1 MDPNEARVY
10 QWKEGKSRNLRAL
23 LCSLD
28 TIIWQDSR
36 WTVCGM
42 HQVNISDLGKSWLES
57 GRKNK
62 REIHFY
68 CIEQICFKHSTYKDL
83 LGSFFLKGAFLPQ
96 KT

>member
-1 MDPNEARVY
+1 MKKKEEIKFMDPNEARVY

-42 HQVNISDLGKSWLES
+42 HQVKI
-57 GRKNK
+57 
-62 REIHFY
+62 
-68 CIEQICFKHSTYKDL
+68 QIRDKEFVKK
-83 LGSFFLKGAFLPQ
+83 
-96 KT
+96 

>member
-1 MDPNEARVY
+1 MGAIKFTIFQLQLGGFSATSNGGSGGSKTIGEMKKKEEIKFMDPNEARVY

-42 HQVNISDLGKSWLES
+42 HQVKISDL
-57 GRKNK
+57 
-62 REIHFY
+62 
-68 CIEQICFKHSTYKDL
+68 
-83 LGSFFLKGAFLPQ
+83 
-96 KT
+96 